1 MGEEYWIAVV
11 DDDISNLKVAG
22 SILSENGM
30 RVTALSSG
38 PALLG
43 FIADGNTPD
52 LILLDV
58 LMPAMDGF
66 ETLEKLRSYE
76 REVKAHESEAGR
88 NYSGIPVVFLTAE
101 ENEETE
107 KKAYS
112 LGALGVIKK
121 PLDPALLVQRAESIT
136 AGNRRMKE
144 LSESSSKDKLTGLF
158 SKAGIAR
165 LLTYELG
172 RHGGVLLLVDIDNFR
187 KINEIYGHDAG
198 DKLLTAFA
206 VLLRNNVRR
215 DDSVGRTG
223 GDEFVVFMK
232 DVTSVDV
239 VQKLV
244 RELNMRLLSEA
255 QIMFGKNMEV
265 SLGVSGGAVAAD
277 QCRDYRE
284 LYDIADRML
293 FYAKRGGKHECVIYS
308 GEEPREIN
316 RRHTDELTRIS
327 RLFEEHSK
335 EHRALCLSGE
345 AFGIIYRYIMRHIQR
360 YKGIVQKVL
369 ITADTDCGVPASEF
383 SVLME
388 ELCEM
393 AAGMLRNSD
402 MIYRSSSDQLF
413 LLLPMV
419 SENDL
424 PGVMERIFHAWY
436 KDDLAGRIT
445 LSYVSEQAGDTL
457 LELPE
462 IDGLDWRYAKLN
474 LPTEKLLKDTVAD
487 LYSSIPKRLERLEG
501 LFENIE
507 KSEGI
512 SGYRTEVHAMKSAAA
527 LIGLMQLSGLAR
539 LLEKYA
545 AAGDVE
551 SVKLFHGTLVK
562 ECGKAYEEIGKA
574 FGYAGEG
581 AVKPDGKALL
591 AALLGVL
598 EGSLRDMDM
607 EAVNRVMTK
616 IRSYSYD
623 EDTANALDRL
633 ARAAVELDES
643 AYDIIKE
650 LKQ

>member
-43 FIADGNTPD
+43 FIADGNVPD

-66 ETLEKLRSYE
+66 ETLEKLRSHE
-76 REVKAHESEAGR
+76 REVKVREAEAGR
-88 NYSGIPVVFLTAE
+88 SFSGIPVVFLTAE

-107 KKAYS
+107 ERAYS

-121 PLDPALLVQRAESIT
+121 PFDPALLVQRTESIT

-144 LSESSSKDKLTGLF
+144 LSEGSSKDKLTGLF

-172 RHGGVLLLVDIDNFR
+172 RHGGVLLLVDVDGFR
-187 KINEIYGHDAG
+187 MINDIYGHEAG
-198 DKLLTAFA
+198 DKLLTAFS
-206 VLLRNNVRR
+206 VLLRNNVRH

-223 GDEFVVFMK
+223 SDEFVIFMK
-232 DVTSVDV
+232 DMTSADAAV
-239 VQKLV
+239 KLV
-244 RELNMRLLSEA
+244 RDLNSRLLSEA
-255 QIMFGKNMEV
+255 KIMFGDNTDV
-265 SLGVSGGAVAAD
+265 PLGVSGGAVVAEQD
-277 QCRDYRE
+277 RDYRE
-284 LYDIADRML
+284 LYDMADRML
-293 FYAKRGGKHECVIYS
+293 FYAKRGGKHECVVFN
-308 GEEPREIN
+308 GEETRETD
-316 RRHTDELTRIS
+316 RRHSEELTKIS
-327 RLFEEHSK
+327 TIFDEHST
-335 EHRALCLSGE
+335 EHRALCLGGE
-345 AFGIIYRYIMRHIQR
+345 PFGIIYRYIMRHIQR

-388 ELCEM
+388 ELCEL

-419 SENDL
+419 SAADL
-424 PGVMERIFHAWY
+424 PGVMERIFDAWY
-436 KDDLAGRIT
+436 KDDTAGRIT
-445 LSYVSEQAGDTL
+445 LSYVSEQAGDAL
-457 LELPE
+457 PELPE

-474 LPTEKLLKDTVAD
+474 LPTERLLKDTVAD
-487 LYSSIPKRLERLEG
+487 LYSSIPKRIEKLEG
-501 LFENIE
+501 FFENIDE
-507 KSEGI
+507 TEAI
-512 SGYRTEVHAMKSAAA
+512 RGYRTEVHALKSASA
-527 LIGLMQLSGLAR
+527 LIGLMQLSGLAK

-545 AAGDVE
+545 GEGDAE
-551 SVKLFHGTLVK
+551 SVKLFHGVLVK
-562 ECGKAYEEIGKA
+562 ECGKAHEEIGKA
-574 FGYAGEG
+574 FGFAGENKT
-581 AVKPDGKALL
+581 KPDGKAMLP
-591 AALLGVL
+591 ALLGVL

-607 EAVNRVMTK
+607 EAADRVMTK